1 MFKKVVFSQKVIQKA
16 NIHKIPEW
24 LITCSD
30 NFFFFSTQK
39 LELNCW
45 YEIIY
50 YQGNSGVFR
59 LKTARLLGLGKQL
72 LNITQNIQNIQNIY
86 MLIKCSESCIISNCF
101 ECKVKQTTSKLEYQ
115 KLLQERAEYEK
126 ARNTFNIQSK
136 ELTSGYLYLNGKD
149 IEWFAT
155 KNEAE
160 KWQATIKKGIQW
172 SFANLE
178 ISRKLE
184 VEK

>member
-1 MFKKVVFSQKVIQKA
+1 MFKKVVFPQKVIQKA

-24 LITCSD
+24 LITCYD

-59 LKTARLLGLGKQL
+59 LNQARLLGLGKQL
-72 LNITQNIQNIQNIY
+72 SNITQNIQNIY
-86 MLIKCSESCIISNCF
+86 MLVKCSENCIISNCF
-101 ECKVKQTTSKLEYQ
+101 ECKVKRTTSKLEYQ
-115 KLLQERAEYEK
+115 KLLQERTEYEK

-136 ELTSGYLYLNGKD
+136 ELTNGYLYLNGKD
-149 IEWFAT
+149 IKWFAT
-155 KNEAE
+155 KKEAE
-160 KWQATIKKGIQW
+160 EWQATIKKGIQW
-172 SFANLE
+172 SFANLA

-184 VEK
+184 AEK